1 MENQT
6 PDIKDYLKII
16 KIRRKFLII
25 PFVIIALLSI
35 ILAVVLPSIYRSS
48 ATILIEEQEIPSELV
63 KSTVTTFADQR
74 IQIISQRI
82 MSRSN
87 LVEIIKKYDLYP
99 DDRKTKTEEKILEKM
114 RESIKVETIS
124 ADVIDPRSGHP
135 TQATIAFLLA
145 FDDESPTLSQ
155 KVANELTSLFL
166 KENIKSRTQS
176 AENAAMF
183 LSEEARR
190 LKNKIQELQTQ
201 LAAFK
206 EKNLHQ
212 LPEVN
217 QLNQQELISLSNQLI
232 SLDSQERSAQERR
245 FYLEGQLAQI
255 DPNAMATNA
264 VGNRVFDMKDRLKEL
279 QSQYP
284 SLLARYSDNHP
295 DLIKIRKE
303 IDSLQKEIGINT
315 DLNTMNAEL
324 TEKKAELAVLLKK
337 YSDKHPDVVKLQ
349 RQISSLQQALVEAKR
364 NDYSNIDLEP
374 DNPAYI
380 TLKSQLEAA
389 NSDIKSITYTR
400 EQVKK
405 KIEELRSDLMQAPLV
420 EKDYMD
426 LVQELNNTNQRYQE
440 VSAREMEAQISQQLE
455 LEKKGERFTLIDPP
469 QEPLEPVS
477 PNRMAILFLGFVLAI
492 AGGFGAVAL
501 AETLDST
508 IHSEKTIANI
518 LGVAPLA
525 TIPYLESQ
533 QEHEEMQKRR
543 LMLIMGI
550 SISGIIAVIIFHF
563 VIMPLDVFWYKL
575 LRVTGAL

>member
-6 PDIKDYLKII
+6 PDIKDYLKIV
-16 KIRRKFLII
+16 KKRRRYLII
-25 PFVIIALLSI
+25 PLAVILLISI
-35 ILAVVLPSIYRSS
+35 ILAVALPSVFRSS

-87 LVEIIKKYDLYP
+87 LVEVIKKYDLYA
-99 DDRKTKTEEKILEKM
+99 DDRKSKTEEVILEKM
-114 RESIKVETIS
+114 RNSIKVETIS

-135 TQATIAFLLA
+135 TQATIAFSLA
-145 FDDESPTLSQ
+145 FDNESATLAQ

-166 KENIKSRTQS
+166 KENIKSRTES
-176 AENAAMF
+176 AENAALF

-190 LKNKIQELQTQ
+190 LKVKIQELQAK
-201 LAAFK
+201 LASFK
-206 EKNLHQ
+206 EQNLQQ
-212 LPEVN
+212 LPEAN
-217 QLNQQELISLSNQLI
+217 QLNQQELTSLTNQLM
-232 SLDSQERSAQERR
+232 SLDTQERNALDRR

-264 VGNRVFDMKDRLKEL
+264 AGNRVFDMKDRLKEL

-295 DLIKIRKE
+295 DVIKTKRE
-303 IDSLQKEIGINT
+303 IESLQKEIGSNT
-315 DLNTMNAEL
+315 DLNKMNAEL
-324 TEKKAELAVLLKK
+324 TEKKTELALLLKQ

-349 RQISSLQQALVEAKR
+349 KQISALQQALIEASQ
-364 NDYSNIDLEP
+364 NNYSNVDLEP

-380 TLKSQLEAA
+380 TLKSQLDAA
-389 NSDIKSITYTR
+389 NSDIRSIEITR
-400 EQVKK
+400 GKIRSR
-405 KIEELRSDLMQAPLV
+405 IEELRDNLMRSPLV

-440 VSAREMEAQISQQLE
+440 VSVREMEAQISQQLE
-455 LEKKGERFTLIDPP
+455 IEKKGERFTLIDPP

-492 AGGFGAVAL
+492 AGGFGTVAL
-501 AETLDST
+501 VEMMDAS
-508 IHSEKTIANI
+508 IHSEKTITNI

-525 TIPYLESQ
+525 TIPYLENRI
-533 QEHEEMQKRR
+533 EKQKYQTHRR
-543 LMLIMGI
+543 ALMLGALIT
-550 SISGIIAVIIFHF
+550 ALAAALIFHF
-563 VIMPLDVFWYKL
+563 LFMPLDVFWYKL
-575 LRVTGAL
+575 LRVAGGL